1 MILDE
6 NESCKFTLNIPSIV
20 FFKNSFAKKKK
31 KNALS
36 YKPVIWLAEYFHDT
50 Y

>member
-20 FFKNSFAKKKK
+20 FFKNNFAKKKK
-31 KNALS
+31 M
-36 YKPVIWLAEYFHDT
+36 H
-50 Y
+50 